1 MRFLPVFSISFSPA
15 STLFFIA
22 SPWSLISV
30 ESLLLVRSRLSST
43 SPTLFWTFSKVL
55 CCVSW
60 LLCIV
65 FISSKTDS
73 SLMSL

>member
-1 MRFLPVFSISFSPA
+1 MRFLPVFSISFSLA

-55 CCVSW
+55 C
-60 LLCIV
+60 
-65 FISSKTDS
+65 
-73 SLMSL
+73 